1 MSKWAG
7 KYVIGL
13 TGNIGA
19 GKSVVRRM
27 LEHLGAYGID
37 ADALAHRAI
46 AKGAPGYPAVIEE
59 FGKYI
64 LAADGQIDRARLGRL
79 VFADPQAL
87 TRLEAIVHPLVL
99 QALDFLVRRATQP
112 VVVIEAIKLLEAK
125 VDKSCDAVWVVT
137 APTEAAVNRLVQR
150 RGISTEEARRRMANQ
165 SPVEQKIKAAKVVIH
180 NSGGFEDTWKK
191 VVDAWR
197 KTVPGG
203 MEEAQPSSDG
213 RKSETAGLLRVVR
226 GRPRDSE
233 AIAALINRV
242 RGVTPPVT
250 SSDIMAA
257 FGEKGFLMLKSGDEL
272 RGVIGWQVE
281 NLVARTTDFILER
294 GMALDRAVPA
304 LLEEMER
311 ASRDLQ
317 CEASLVF
324 VEPGLVRHEGL
335 WRGLGYVRSS
345 PLALEAQAWQD
356 AAHESMPE
364 GSVLLFKKLRE
375 DRILRPI

>member
-1 MSKWAG
+1 LSKWAG

-46 AKGAPGYPAVIEE
+46 SKGAPGYPAVIEQ

-79 VFADPQAL
+79 VFADPEAL
-87 TRLEAIVHPLVL
+87 ARLEAIIHPLVI
-99 QALDFLVRRATQP
+99 QALDYLVRRASQP

-137 APTEAAVNRLVQR
+137 IPTEVAVARLVLR
-150 RGISTEEARRRMANQ
+150 KTLSSEEARKRLANQ
-165 SPVEQKIKAAKVVIH
+165 TPVEEMIKVAKVVIQ
-180 NSGGFEDTWKK
+180 NTDTFEDTWRK
-191 VVDAWR
+191 VTDAWR
-197 KTVPGG
+197 KTVPVG
-203 MEEAQPSSDG
+203 MEEAAPAPDG
-213 RKSETAGLLRVVR
+213 RKPEAGGLLRVVR

-242 RGVTPPVT
+242 RGGTPRVT

-257 FGEKGFLMLKSGDEL
+257 FGEKGFLMLKAGDEL

-281 NLVARTTDFILER
+281 NLVARTTDFILDK

-317 CEASLVF
+317 CEASLIF
-324 VEPGLVRHEGL
+324 VEPSMVRHEGL
-335 WRGLGYVRSS
+335 WRGLGYVRTN